1 MHMLKIIP
9 AQLTTSESPLPVN
22 HLVCKLSCVM
32 GIFLKFSHI
41 NIKLTLICLH
51 KYLQLSRSNTCSMT
65 ARIDQRILK
74 EPKAPSGSEVY

>member
-1 MHMLKIIP
+1 MLKIIP

-22 HLVCKLSCVM
+22 HLVCNLSCVM

-41 NIKLTLICLH
+41 NIKLTSICLH

-65 ARIDQRILK
+65 ARSDQRILK
-74 EPKAPSGSEVY
+74 EPKAPSGSEVH